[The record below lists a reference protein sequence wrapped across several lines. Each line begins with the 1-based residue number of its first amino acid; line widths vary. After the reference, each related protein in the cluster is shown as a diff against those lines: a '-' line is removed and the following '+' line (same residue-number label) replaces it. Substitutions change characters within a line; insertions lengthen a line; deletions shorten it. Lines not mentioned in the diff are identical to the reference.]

1 MAVFALV
8 DCNSFYCSCERVF
21 EPKLET
27 RPVVVLSNNDGC
39 IIALTNESKALGLKM
54 GDPFHLKR
62 AELQKH
68 GVAVYSSNYTL
79 YGDMSRRVMTVLSRF
94 TPELEIYSIDEAFL
108 NLAGFEGWRLTD
120 YARAIRSA
128 VKQETGIPVSIGI
141 GCTKTLAKIANRV
154 AKKDPKAKGV
164 FNLFDAAD
172 IDAVLAGVEV
182 GDIWGVG
189 RQWSAWLEQQ
199 GIRTALDLKRAD
211 PKHVRTK
218 MTVVGERIV
227 RELNGV
233 SCLPLDLLPAPQ
245 KGITVSRSFG
255 QLLREKEPIQQALVR
270 YVGRAAEKL
279 RRSHLM
285 AERVTVFARTD
296 RFNPSRPCYSRM
308 LTATLPWPTD
318 YTPDLIKPALR
329 LLDAIFRPGLTF
341 QKCGVMLTALRPAER
356 VKRDLFEARDP
367 ERQARLMQALDRLNE
382 NYGSRTVHFGD
393 LGGAKAKSAMRSG
406 FKSGNYTTAWGELP
420 VVR

>member
-21 EPKLET
+21 KPSLDQK
-27 RPVVVLSNNDGC
+27 PVVVLSNNDGC
-39 IIALTNESKALGLKM
+39 LIALTNEAKALNFQM
-54 GDPFHLKR
+54 GDPYHLKR
-62 AELQKH
+62 KELEAH
-68 GVAVYSSNYTL
+68 RVAVFSSNYTL
-79 YGDMSRRVMTVLSRF
+79 YGDMSRRAMTVLSRF

-108 NLAGFEGWRLTD
+108 NLAGFESRGLAD
-120 YARAIRSA
+120 YARAIRRA
-128 VKQETGIPVSIGI
+128 VKMETGIPVSIGI

-154 AKKDPKAKGV
+154 AKKNPSAAGV
-164 FNLFDAAD
+164 CNLFDVANV
-172 IDAVLAGVEV
+172 DAVLAGIAV

-189 RQWSAWLEQQ
+189 RQWSTWLEGQ
-199 GIRTALDLKRAD
+199 GIKTALDLKNAD
-211 PKHVRTK
+211 AKQVRMK

-233 SCLPLDLLPAPQ
+233 SCLPLELLPASQ

-255 QLLREKEPIQQALVR
+255 KLLSNKEPIRQALAR

-279 RRSHLM
+279 RRGHLM
-285 AERVTVFARTD
+285 AERITVFARTD
-296 RFNPSRPCYSRM
+296 RFNPSRPCYSRT
-308 LTATLPWPTD
+308 LTATLPFATD
-318 YTPDLIKPALR
+318 YTPDLITPALR
-329 LLDAIFRPGLTF
+329 LLDVIYRPGLTF
-341 QKCGVMLTALRPAER
+341 QKCGVMLTVLSAAVR

-367 ERQARLMQALDRLNE
+367 IRQAKLMQALDRLNE

-393 LGGAKAKSAMRSG
+393 LGGAQPKAGMRSG

>member
-1 MAVFALV
+1 
-8 DCNSFYCSCERVF
+8 
-21 EPKLET
+21 
-27 RPVVVLSNNDGC
+27 
-39 IIALTNESKALGLKM
+39 
-54 GDPFHLKR
+54 
-62 AELQKH
+62 
-68 GVAVYSSNYTL
+68 
-79 YGDMSRRVMTVLSRF
+79 VMNVLSRF

-108 NLAGFEGWRLTD
+108 NLAGFEGRGLID
-120 YARAIRSA
+120 YARNIRSTI
-128 VKQETGIPVSIGI
+128 KMETGIPVSIGI

-154 AKKDPKAKGV
+154 AKKNPGTGGV
-164 FNLFDAAD
+164 CNLFDAAD
-172 IDAVLAGVEV
+172 VDALLAGVDV

-199 GIRTALDLKRAD
+199 GITTALDLKRAD
-211 PKHVRTK
+211 AKHIRTK

-233 SCLPLDLLPAPQ
+233 SCLPLELLPAPQ

-255 QLLREKEPIQQALVR
+255 QLLREKEPIRQALTR

-285 AERVTVFARTD
+285 AERITVFARTD

-308 LTATLPWPTD
+308 LSATLPWPTD
-318 YTPDLIKPALR
+318 YTPDLLKPALR
-329 LLDAIFRPGLTF
+329 LLDAIYRPGLTF

-356 VKRDLFEARDP
+356 VKHDLFEARHP
-367 ERQARLMQALDRLNE
+367 ERQARLMLALDRLNE
-382 NYGSRTVHFGD
+382 NYGSRTVYFGD
-393 LGGAKAKSAMRSG
+393 LGGKKARAAMRPG